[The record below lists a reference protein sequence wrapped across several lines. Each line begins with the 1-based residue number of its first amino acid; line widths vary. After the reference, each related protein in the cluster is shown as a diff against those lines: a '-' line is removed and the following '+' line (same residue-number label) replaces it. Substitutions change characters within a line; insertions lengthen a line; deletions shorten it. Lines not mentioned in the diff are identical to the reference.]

1 MMKYTGI
8 KEGELLVCLG
18 GGYFGAK
25 AARLGKECK
34 ARTMVIDKNPD
45 CAARE
50 IVDIVLTKQGTIEA
64 GQVSLIVGDA
74 MEILFSILEREV
86 PQWIIPAV
94 PGHSLGKLVKSWL
107 TAKGLKVVSDGGLL
121 TEVLAGLPH
130 RLVLSADEKSGILV
144 TSYMAQGMN
153 CKTNCSQ
160 PRICP
165 VTKVKKPAPMYELLE
180 YSVTEAVDCYK
191 IFISRQFDGVG
202 GVPGAAVKK
211 TSKYLA
217 SLNPPYTLAIGTSCG
232 CHGILSLFKVKG
244 N

>member
-1 MMKYTGI
+1 VKHTTI
-8 KEGELLVCLG
+8 KQGELLVCLG

-25 AARLGKECK
+25 AAELGKECK
-34 ARTMVIDKNPD
+34 ARTMVIDTNPD

-50 IVDIVLTKQGTIEA
+50 IVDVVLTGQETIEA
-64 GQVSLIVGDA
+64 GQVSLVVGDA
-74 MEILFSILEREV
+74 MEILFSILEGEV
-86 PQWIIPAV
+86 PQWIIPAI

-107 TAKGLKVVSDGGLL
+107 TTKGLKVASAGGLL

-144 TSYMAQGMN
+144 TSYMAEGMK
-153 CKTNCSQ
+153 CEANCSQ
-160 PRICP
+160 PKICT
-165 VTKVKKPAPMYELLE
+165 VTKRKRPAAMYELLE
-180 YSVTEAVDCYK
+180 FSAAEAVDYYK

-211 TSKYLA
+211 TLKYLA
-217 SLNPPYTLAIGTSCG
+217 SLTPPYSLAIGTSCR
-232 CHGILSLFKVKG
+232 CHGILSLFKVEG